1 MKTKKKVNKLAEF
14 KKDELYP
21 VFMETINQAIEDYR
35 KQFPLD
41 KVELIEEGSSMF
53 VAINGI
59 RTNEI
64 ECLPVTEARK
74 K

>member
-1 MKTKKKVNKLAEF
+1 MKTKTKVNKLTEF

-21 VFMETINQAIEDYR
+21 VFMEAVNEAIEKYK

-53 VAINGI
+53 VVINGI